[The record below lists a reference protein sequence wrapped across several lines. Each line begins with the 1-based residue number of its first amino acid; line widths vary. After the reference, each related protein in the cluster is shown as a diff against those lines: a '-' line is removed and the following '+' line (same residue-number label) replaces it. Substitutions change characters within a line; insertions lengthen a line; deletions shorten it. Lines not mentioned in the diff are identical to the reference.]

1 MSMDT
6 FLLLRKEYPQLID
19 EGIVHI
25 EVPLKEHCSFNIGGP
40 AEVFCTPYTQKQLV
54 TLLKFCLEHN
64 IPYFILG
71 KGSNLLIS
79 DKGVKGIVISTER
92 FDKITLGKHY
102 LSAFC
107 GVTLKDLGNF
117 ACENG
122 LSGLE
127 FASGIPGSVG
137 GAVFMNA
144 GAYGNEIK
152 DVLYSSRAILPTQEK
167 LNSPNPVLYLKAS
180 EHNFSYRHSVF
191 QDLGLIH
198 LSSLF
203 ILKKDK
209 PENIRQRMQELQQKR
224 QDKQPMDLPSAGSVF
239 KRPEGF
245 FTGKLIEECGLK
257 GFRIG
262 DAAISEKH
270 CGFIV
275 NLGSATAKDVFQLI
289 KHIQKVVYERYGVH
303 LQTEIRILGEI

>member
-1 MSMDT
+1 MDT

-107 GVTLKDLGNF
+107 GVTLKDLSDF

-167 LNSPNPVLYLKAS
+167 LNSPNPVLYLKVS
-180 EHNFSYRHSVF
+180 EHNFFYWYSIF

-224 QDKQPMDLPSAGSVF
+224 QDKQPMDFPSAGSVF

>member
-1 MSMDT
+1 
-6 FLLLRKEYPQLID
+6 
-19 EGIVHI
+19 
-25 EVPLKEHCSFNIGGP
+25 
-40 AEVFCTPYTQKQLV
+40 
-54 TLLKFCLEHN
+54 
-64 IPYFILG
+64 
-71 KGSNLLIS
+71 
-79 DKGVKGIVISTER
+79 
-92 FDKITLGKHY
+92 
-102 LSAFC
+102 
-107 GVTLKDLGNF
+107 
-117 ACENG
+117 
-122 LSGLE
+122 
-127 FASGIPGSVG
+127 
-137 GAVFMNA
+137 MNA

-167 LNSPNPVLYLKAS
+167 LNSPNPVLYLKVS

-224 QDKQPMDLPSAGSVF
+224 QDKQPMELPSAGSVF

>member
-1 MSMDT
+1 LSMDT
-6 FLLLRKEYPQLID
+6 YRLLRKEYPQLIA
-19 EGIVHI
+19 EGIIHQ
-25 EVPLKEHCSFNIGGP
+25 EVSLKEHCSFHIGGN
-40 AEVFCTPYTQKQLV
+40 AEVFCLPNTQKQLLE
-54 TLLKFCLEHN
+54 LLKFCLMHN
-64 IPYFILG
+64 IPYFIIG

-79 DKGVKGIVISTER
+79 DKGIKGIVISTEG
-92 FDKITLGKHY
+92 FNKITLGKRY
-102 LSAFC
+102 LSASC

-127 FASGIPGSVG
+127 FCSGIPGSVG

-144 GAYGNEIK
+144 GAYGKEIK
-152 DVLYSSRAILPTQEK
+152 DVLYSSRAILADIEMLAVK
-167 LNSPNPVLYLKAS
+167 NPVLYLKAR

-191 QDLGLIH
+191 QERSLIH
-198 LSSLF
+198 LSSWF
-203 ILKKDK
+203 CLKKDK
-209 PENIRQRMQELQQKR
+209 PEKIRERLQELQQKR

-245 FTGKLIEECGLK
+245 FTGKLIEDCGLK

-275 NLGSATAKDVFQLI
+275 NLGSATAQDVSRLI
-289 KHIQKVVYERYGVH
+289 QHIQKTVYERYNVH
-303 LQTEIRILGEI
+303 LQTEIRMVGEL